1 MALAETHIP
10 HDTFG
15 FPGWTVFA
23 SPRKLKKTAGDTTG
37 GVAILLRG
45 LLLRSLVKEYLK
57 NDGLPPECVA
67 LEFPAHVFGT
77 IGQNVVIL
85 VVYVTRPGKV
95 ANAYK
100 QKYGLDL
107 FSLISRFIIE
117 LRNHNKQVILLGDL
131 NAYTTD
137 AIGWNGR
144 DALWSDTADVNFCR
158 KNACVYKSI
167 DGNGRDLLRLCQAGE
182 LRILNGLSW
191 PGGPAL
197 DSSPTRPPTES
208 EASDRKRSTFDTTT
222 DLMRRLTAS
231 SFQFALQFVANNIG
245 RRSTPRDGD
254 ESGSVLDYAI
264 ASSSVITRVR
274 SLTVLP
280 SDGILSDNRPL
291 CFSWEGS
298 GISGQIQTNTDR
310 SSQSEV

>member
-1 MALAETHIP
+1 MAWPTWFTLAAPVSATQSSSPTGESSSIRKSVTPLSTKNDQAFKTSFLFRTLLYNVRDIHKKPAKLSALIKLLSGYHLVALTETHIP

-15 FPGWTVFA
+15 FPGWKVFA

-107 FSLISRFIIE
+107 FSLVSRFIIE

-158 KNACVYKSI
+158 KNACVRRGLYVKFKSH
-167 DGNGRDLLRLCQAGE
+167 
-182 LRILNGLSW
+182 GL
-191 PGGPAL
+191 
-197 DSSPTRPPTES
+197 
-208 EASDRKRSTFDTTT
+208 
-222 DLMRRLTAS
+222 
-231 SFQFALQFVANNIG
+231 V
-245 RRSTPRDGD
+245 
-254 ESGSVLDYAI
+254 
-264 ASSSVITRVR
+264 
-274 SLTVLP
+274 
-280 SDGILSDNRPL
+280 
-291 CFSWEGS
+291 
-298 GISGQIQTNTDR
+298 
-310 SSQSEV
+310 